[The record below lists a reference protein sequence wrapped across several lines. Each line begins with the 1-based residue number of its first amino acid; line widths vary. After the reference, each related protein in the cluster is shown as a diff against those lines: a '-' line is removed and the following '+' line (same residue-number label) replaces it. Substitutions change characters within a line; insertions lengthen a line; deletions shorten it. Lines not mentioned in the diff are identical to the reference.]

1 LTQRGKFLHTRG
13 RPLLRDMALSM
24 RHTKLMD
31 VTNYKDGNPIC
42 PACGKAIGPP
52 ENTARVQ
59 DCMTHLACFRAAKE
73 RARPPGLGPANIF
86 VGGFP
91 ERTPLLNG
99 AWMRSWISSSDS
111 ASEAPRYQS
120 VAAIA
125 GV

>member
-1 LTQRGKFLHTRG
+1 
-13 RPLLRDMALSM
+13 MALSM

-73 RARPPGLGPANIF
+73 RVQAGLDPCE
-86 VGGFP
+86 P
-91 ERTPLLNG
+91 TP
-99 AWMRSWISSSDS
+99 
-111 ASEAPRYQS
+111 
-120 VAAIA
+120 
-125 GV
+125 

>member
-1 LTQRGKFLHTRG
+1 MKDQCRLGGVITLEFDLALPDIAPQMAHT
-13 RPLLRDMALSM
+13 
-24 RHTKLMD
+24 
-31 VTNYKDGNPIC
+31 
-42 PACGKAIGPP
+42 
-52 ENTARVQ
+52 
-59 DCMTHLACFRAAKE
+59 
-73 RARPPGLGPANIF
+73 RPPGLGPANIF

-125 GV
+125 GVAFVTFCFPR